1 MWLFG
6 SENNVGRTR
15 LRQPLWL
22 KQREAGK
29 VAGGG
34 IRRGGPGH
42 EHSWICIESWSTCQE
57 QWATTGGFLGGRMCL
72 CMLSCPVV
80 SDSETLWTVGHQ
92 ALLLMEFSRQENWS
106 VLPCPPPRDL
116 PNLGIQ
122 ARSSMSPAFA
132 GGFFA
137 TSTTWKALS
146 SRVALPYSPTQYRRP
161 QSFQHFSDSPFTDH
175 WSALA

>member
-1 MWLFG
+1 MNLYRILVYMPRTVGHHWRLFRWQ
-6 SENNVGRTR
+6 NV
-15 LRQPLWL
+15 PVHA
-22 KQREAGK
+22 K
-29 VAGGG
+29 
-34 IRRGGPGH
+34 
-42 EHSWICIESWSTCQE
+42 
-57 QWATTGGFLGGRMCL
+57 
-72 CMLSCPVV
+72 CPVV